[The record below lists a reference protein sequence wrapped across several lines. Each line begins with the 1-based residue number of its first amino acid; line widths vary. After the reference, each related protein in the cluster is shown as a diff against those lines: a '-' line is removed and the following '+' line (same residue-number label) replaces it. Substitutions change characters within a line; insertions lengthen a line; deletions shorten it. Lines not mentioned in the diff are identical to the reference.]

1 MPYKTS
7 DRPAFHICVIG
18 GGFTGAAAAI
28 GCLQRID
35 GPFHLTV
42 IEPAA
47 SLGRGVAY
55 GAHHPLHLLNVRARD
70 LSVFVDRPGD
80 FVNWAFQN
88 LDQGEN
94 DAGLLEGLGHA
105 FLPRQLFG
113 EYVRQRLFEVA
124 DRRHN
129 VKFKVVTGSATS
141 CSRSAGSFAI
151 NTDRAETIQADVVIL
166 GTAYGAFAESGDGAL
181 LPFGFI
187 PPDRFAQARSMVLI
201 GSGLTMVDVLLN
213 ARREGFA
220 GKATIISRRGQ
231 LPREHAAK
239 GVVPKEMALPNTKSL
254 ARLTASIRIA
264 CEAAEAYGTPWQAV
278 INGLR
283 PSISAIWQQ
292 LDVVEQS
299 RFLRHVRPF
308 WDTHRHRLPPEV
320 YRQLRQEMDQGLS
333 RLLRGR
339 VLDIRRSRAGFA
351 VDLRRHGATLVETL
365 NADLAFDCRGHKPDL
380 RSALIRSVVDQ
391 GLARADP
398 HNLGLAVKPD
408 GRVLGI
414 HGVPTPG
421 LYALGPL
428 CQGSLWEIMAVPEI
442 VRQADLAAS
451 HIHTLTLARSPV
463 RVGHEQMVSNRHRAI
478 GSAEGA

>member
-1 MPYKTS
+1 MTPNKPLS
-7 DRPAFHICVIG
+7 VCVIG

-28 GCLQRID
+28 ACLQRIAE
-35 GPFHLTV
+35 PFHLTIV
-42 IEPAA
+42 EPTA

-55 GAHHPLHLLNVRARD
+55 GGHRPLHLLNVRARD
-70 LSVFVDRPGD
+70 LSVFADRPGD
-80 FVNWAFQN
+80 FLNWAFQN

-94 DAGLLEGLGHA
+94 DAGLLEGLSHA

-124 DRRHN
+124 DRRHDA
-129 VKFKVVTGSATS
+129 KLTVVTGSATS
-141 CSRSAGSFAI
+141 CSRTASSFAVD
-151 NTDRAETIQADVVIL
+151 TDNAGTHKAEVVIL
-166 GTAYGAFAESGDGAL
+166 ATAYGIPAGSDEGAL
-181 LPFGFI
+181 LPFGLI
-187 PPDRFAQARSMVLI
+187 PPDRFAQARSIVLI

-220 GKATIISRRGQ
+220 GKATIVSRRGQ

-239 GVVPKEMALPNTKSL
+239 GVVPREMALPKTKSL

-292 LDVVEQS
+292 LDIVEQS

-320 YRQLRQEMDQGLS
+320 YRQLHREMDQGLS
-333 RLLRGR
+333 RLIRGR
-339 VLDIRRSRAGFA
+339 VLDVRRSKAGFA
-351 VDLRRHGATLVETL
+351 VNLRRHGARLVETL
-365 NADLAFDCRGHKPDL
+365 NADLAFDCTGLWPDL
-380 RSALIRSVVDQ
+380 RSTLIGSVVDQ

-451 HIHTLTLARSPV
+451 EIARAAPLSVVP
-463 RVGHEQMVSNRHRAI
+463 M
-478 GSAEGA
+478 SA